1 LERAISNKQFGNCFF
16 WYLRSE
22 FDEPKAKNRFSI
34 ILEIFLTNSRIQV
47 QCLIKQQSCFK
58 KLKRAV
64 EKGEGMA
71 HEKCKAVIVES
82 LEQNINDFAD
92 FYNPI
97 NLYEKSKILR
107 SKMCTVFKSKTR
119 PIRTIC
125 ENVDRFGSDI
135 NFIFK
140 SGDDLRQ
147 DIFTLQIL
155 RVMDMVW
162 KSYGLDFQMTN
173 YGCLSTGP
181 NTGLIELVN
190 AETIATIQ
198 RQHGL
203 RGSFKLVLLTWL
215 KDKNKNDKLKNAIK
229 NFTFSAVG
237 YCVATY
243 ILGVAD
249 RHSDNIMIK
258 ENGLMFHIDF
268 GHILGNFKRKF
279 GIKRENVPFILTHDF
294 VDIIN
299 NGEKGKATDNFLTFK
314 NTCLMV
320 VFWRE
325 LIRDG

>member
-1 LERAISNKQFGNCFF
+1 LE
-16 WYLRSE
+16 
-22 FDEPKAKNRFSI
+22 
-34 ILEIFLTNSRIQV
+34 
-47 QCLIKQQSCFK
+47 
-58 KLKRAV
+58 RAV
-64 EKGEGMA
+64 EKGEAMT
-71 HEKCKAVIVES
+71 HEVYEEALFKF
-82 LEQNINDFAD
+82 LEPDKDAFAD

-97 NLYEKSKILR
+97 NLYEKSKSLKC
-107 SKMCTVFKSKTR
+107 SKCKPFKSKTR
-119 PIRTIC
+119 PILTIC

-147 DIFTLQIL
+147 DLFTLQIL
-155 RVMDMVW
+155 RVMDMIW

-181 NTGLIELVN
+181 NTGLIETVQQ
-190 AETIATIQ
+190 AETIAKIQ
-198 RQHGL
+198 RKHGL
-203 RGSFKLVLLTWL
+203 TGSFKLVLLTWL
-215 KDKNKNDKLKNAIK
+215 KDKNKNDKLKSAIK

-299 NGEKGKATDNFLTFK
+299 NGEKGITTANFLIFK
-314 NTCLMV
+314 KICAEVISTPFDITLALPDLQYQLEYPRFDLCVDQYLHN
-320 VFWRE
+320 F
-325 LIRDG
+325 IF